1 MEIAGYNMPEELYY
15 DQYHFWTR
23 VDGDELVIGMDD
35 FAEKLAGQ
43 IVFVQLPFVGKAVT
57 AGKKFAKVESGKWLG
72 TVYSPTDGEITAVN
86 EELEANPTAGKL
98 YTDSGKTISDGIK
111 VHTLNGQK
119 PTLGLD
125 ERGNYVILRPGENR
139 LSVGFVGLKDFAV
152 SVAATTAT
160 KAPVEAAET
169 QAEIVCQAE
178 PRRNYKIVFD
188 KATSAFSVEPY

>member
-72 TVYSPTDGEITAVN
+72 TVYCPADGEITAVN
-86 EELEANPTAGKL
+86 EELEANPTIINADCYGKGWMYRIKPADMSQINTL
-98 YTDSGKTISDGIK
+98 IHGGKDVLEAWLQEDIK
-111 VHTLNGQK
+111 K
-119 PTLGLD
+119 
-125 ERGNYVILRPGENR
+125 
-139 LSVGFVGLKDFAV
+139 FKKD
-152 SVAATTAT
+152 
-160 KAPVEAAET
+160 
-169 QAEIVCQAE
+169 
-178 PRRNYKIVFD
+178 
-188 KATSAFSVEPY
+188 

>member
-72 TVYSPTDGEITAVN
+72 TVYGPVDGEIAAVN
-86 EELEANPTAGKL
+86 QELEENPSLINQDCYGKGWMYRIKPADMSQINSL
-98 YTDSGKTISDGIK
+98 IHGGKDVLEAWLQEDIK
-111 VHTLNGQK
+111 K
-119 PTLGLD
+119 
-125 ERGNYVILRPGENR
+125 
-139 LSVGFVGLKDFAV
+139 FKKD
-152 SVAATTAT
+152 
-160 KAPVEAAET
+160 
-169 QAEIVCQAE
+169 
-178 PRRNYKIVFD
+178 
-188 KATSAFSVEPY
+188 

>member
-1 MEIAGYNMPEELYY
+1 MEIADYNMPEELYY

-86 EELEANPTAGKL
+86 EELEANPTLINADCYGKGWMYRIKPADISQINSL
-98 YTDSGKTISDGIK
+98 IHGGKDVLEAWLQEDIK
-111 VHTLNGQK
+111 K
-119 PTLGLD
+119 
-125 ERGNYVILRPGENR
+125 
-139 LSVGFVGLKDFAV
+139 FKKD
-152 SVAATTAT
+152 
-160 KAPVEAAET
+160 
-169 QAEIVCQAE
+169 
-178 PRRNYKIVFD
+178 
-188 KATSAFSVEPY
+188 

>member
-72 TVYSPTDGEITAVN
+72 TVYSPADGEISAVN
-86 EELEANPTAGKL
+86 EELEANPSLINSDCYGK
-98 YTDSGKTISDGIK
+98 GWM
-111 VHTLNGQK
+111 
-119 PTLGLD
+119 
-125 ERGNYVILRPGENR
+125 
-139 LSVGFVGLKDFAV
+139 
-152 SVAATTAT
+152 
-160 KAPVEAAET
+160 
-169 QAEIVCQAE
+169 
-178 PRRNYKIVFD
+178 YKIRPVDMSQINTLIHGGKDVIEAWLLEDIKKFKKD
-188 KATSAFSVEPY
+188 

>member
-1 MEIAGYNMPEELYY
+1 MEGLGI
-15 DQYHFWTR
+15 
-23 VDGDELVIGMDD
+23 
-35 FAEKLAGQ
+35 
-43 IVFVQLPFVGKAVT
+43 
-57 AGKKFAKVESGKWLG
+57 WLG
-72 TVYSPTDGEITAVN
+72 VAVVLLGPALFYRFKRQAQAKK
-86 EELEANPTAGKL
+86 ELEANPTAAKL

>member
-72 TVYSPTDGEITAVN
+72 TVYGPVDGEIAAVN
-86 EELEANPTAGKL
+86 QELEENPSLINQDCYGKGWMYRIKPADKSQINTL
-98 YTDSGKTISDGIK
+98 IHGGKDVLEAWLQEDIK
-111 VHTLNGQK
+111 K
-119 PTLGLD
+119 
-125 ERGNYVILRPGENR
+125 
-139 LSVGFVGLKDFAV
+139 FKKD
-152 SVAATTAT
+152 
-160 KAPVEAAET
+160 
-169 QAEIVCQAE
+169 
-178 PRRNYKIVFD
+178 
-188 KATSAFSVEPY
+188 